1 MPMLELTLC
10 TLGCAAL
17 CYTLGRYNRAATI
30 ARWHFILNLPARRAL
45 AALRSQMELDAALAR
60 QALDAADCALK
71 TGRTKEAIDV
81 LRAAL
86 GVLEEASADRLTR
99 LRGMRVYSRMVRAI
113 QPLPPPTGAVY
124 RTRRLRL
131 LGSVGGF
138 GYRLL
143 VGGAERFRLWLTMLG
158 FGVRIV
164 LHGARNSTAAA
175 ARTPRARRPWRQFE
189 DGLSDFQTLDAS
201 HLNAFEALSASLAA
215 IDSSRRVRV
224 WDSIV
229 NP

>member
-17 CYTLGRYNRAATI
+17 CYALGRYNRAATI
-30 ARWHFILNLPARRAL
+30 ARWQFVLNLPARRAL
-45 AALRSQMELDAALAR
+45 ATLRGQMELDAALAR
-60 QALDAADCALK
+60 QALEAADRALQAGK
-71 TGRTKEAIDV
+71 MKEAVDV

-86 GVLEEASADRLTR
+86 AVLEEAGADRLTR

-113 QPLPPPTGAVY
+113 QPLPPPSGAVY
-124 RTRRLRL
+124 RMRQLRV
-131 LGSVGGF
+131 LGSATGL

-164 LHGARNSTAAA
+164 LHGARQSTAQA
-175 ARTPRARRPWRQFE
+175 ARAPRVRRSWRQFA
-189 DGLSDFQTLDAS
+189 DGVDDFETLDAS
-201 HLNAFEALSASLAA
+201 HLTAFEALSASLAA